1 MSVSDFF
8 KKIFSPILMLNCFG
22 VVAATALLFSGALL
36 FVHCYTRHGEEVEV
50 PNLRGQRLDIAIK
63 KMEAMGLKVEVT
75 DTGYVDTYVGD
86 VVLEQSIQPGTYV
99 KAGRV
104 IDITIN
110 ASSAQSIALPDVA
123 DNSSR
128 REAEA
133 RLRAKGF
140 KNIRIEYTVGDRDWV
155 YSLKVN
161 GKTATTNEKVPV
173 TALISIVVGDG
184 SLEEQYNGNDSL
196 DYEIFG
202 PSEDENIIDES
213 GGETTTTGNEEM
225 SEQDGG
231 I

>member
-22 VVAATALLFSGALL
+22 VVAATALLFGGALL

>member
-1 MSVSDFF
+1 MSISDFF
-8 KKIFSPILMLNCFG
+8 KKMFSPIMMLNCLG
-22 VVAATALLFSGALL
+22 VVAATVFLVGGALL
-36 FVHCYTRHGEEVEV
+36 FLQCYTRHGEEVEV

-75 DTGYVDTYVGD
+75 DTGYVDTYIGD
-86 VVLEQSIQPGTYV
+86 VILEQSIEPGTSV
-99 KAGRV
+99 KVGRV

-110 ASSAQSIALPDVA
+110 ASTAQSISLPDVA

-133 RLRAKGF
+133 RLKAKGF
-140 KNIRIEYTVGDRDWV
+140 KNIRVEYTVGDRDWV
-155 YSLKVN
+155 YALKVN
-161 GKTATTNEKVPV
+161 GKAATRNEKAPV

-202 PSEDENIIDES
+202 PTEDENLIDES
-213 GGETTTTGNEEM
+213 GGESSETGTGNADIVE
-225 SEQDGG
+225 
-231 I
+231 

>member
-1 MSVSDFF
+1 M
-8 KKIFSPILMLNCFG
+8 
-22 VVAATALLFSGALL
+22 
-36 FVHCYTRHGEEVEV
+36 
-50 PNLRGQRLDIAIK
+50 DIAIK